1 MATVAEAAAQLGV
14 SEKTIRR
21 YVKAGKLPATMIDGP
36 YGPQWTIPDAAITT
50 AQVVTDVITVERP
63 ADPRLLGL
71 AIAEVQ
77 VAQHRTLVD
86 SLDAIRRDVAGMQQ
100 AIPTVV
106 EAVVAAL
113 DERDQKIITLHA
125 ELAQLAAQVA
135 ELSTLVAQRAAL
147 STPATSR
154 TTPWWRFW

>member
-21 YVKAGKLPATMIDGP
+21 YVKAGKLPATMVDGP

-50 AQVVTDVITVERP
+50 AQVVTDVIAVERP

-71 AIAEVQ
+71 AIAEAQ
-77 VAQHRTLVD
+77 VAQHRALVD
-86 SLDAIRRDVAGMQQ
+86 ALDAIRCDVVGMQQ

-113 DERDQKIITLHA
+113 DERDQKITGLHT

-135 ELSTLVAQRAAL
+135 ELSALIEQRAAL
-147 STPATSR
+147 PVPTATSAK
-154 TTPWWRFW
+154 PWWRLW